1 MYDVIIVGGGP
12 AGLSAALVLGRS
24 RRSVLLCDAGKQRN
38 LWSEHMHGFLT
49 RDGIA
54 PNEFLEMARAELAPY
69 GIEHRRIVVTVA
81 CRTGDHFTVTLSDGA
96 ECKSRRLLLAT
107 GVSDQIPKIAGV
119 DELYGKSVH
128 HCPYC
133 DGWEIRD
140 RRIAV
145 YGKRNKGVGLA
156 LSMLTWSSDIVLCTD
171 GPPRMTAR
179 DRLRLRLHG
188 IAVRKEGIIRLEGE
202 GGQLRTIV
210 FERGEPLDRDAL
222 FFNTGQNQACD
233 LAQNFGC
240 LFNKKGTVETTR
252 FEGTNV
258 PGLFVAGDASR
269 DVQLVIVA
277 AAEGAK
283 AAIAINTSLQKED
296 LKRSYY

>member
-24 RRSVLLCDAGKQRN
+24 RRAVLLCDAGKQRN
-38 LWSEHMHGFLT
+38 LWSDHMHGFLT
-49 RDGIA
+49 RDGM
-54 PNEFLEMARAELAPY
+54 PPCDFLEAARAELVPY
-69 GIEHRRIVVTVA
+69 GVEQRRVMVKGA
-81 CRTGDHFTVTLSDGA
+81 CKTDDHFTVTLVDGG
-96 ECKSRRLLLAT
+96 ELKSRRLLLAT
-107 GVSDQIPKIAGV
+107 GVSDHIPKIAGI

-133 DGWEIRD
+133 DGWENRD

-145 YGKRNKGVGLA
+145 YGKQNKGVGLA
-156 LSMLTWSSDIVLCTD
+156 LSMLTWSSDIVVCTD
-171 GPPRMTAR
+171 GPARMSAR
-179 DRLRLRLHG
+179 VREQLKRHG
-188 IAVRKEGIIRLEGE
+188 IAIRKERIIRLEGD
-202 GGQLRTIV
+202 GSQLTKIV
-210 FERGEPLDRDAL
+210 FERGDALDRDAL

-240 LFNKKGTVETTR
+240 LFNHKGTVETNR
-252 FEGTNV
+252 FEGTNI

-296 LKRSYY
+296 VK